1 MYSFPY
7 SREMVIVV
15 FGDKI
20 QMVYEFA
27 SAFSS
32 AWHKFALSLFFPLM
46 CVKPAGKTSPRR
58 SLRFSFFNQPC

>member
-20 QMVYEFA
+20 QMVYESHRRFQ
-27 SAFSS
+27 
-32 AWHKFALSLFFPLM
+32 AL
-46 CVKPAGKTSPRR
+46 GT
-58 SLRFSFFNQPC
+58 SLRFPYSSR